1 MAVLCYLPIKIA
13 RPKLD
18 RELKMCCIHLLVVM
32 RKCLCGDMPVRSAL
46 KANKERTNKQKH
58 ISNQTVFAVTQVEHI
73 GDTFVIL
80 HFFFLVCFLFFFL
93 LGSHPAVQFMSL
105 LYELASVM
113 SRREFTATDSY
124 WVNRPGSKPLS
135 QTSPSPC
142 FIQVVWTLQVTKLH
156 CFKCICCVKSSCSM
170 L

>member
-58 ISNQTVFAVTQVEHI
+58 ISNQTVFCGHASWTYQWHFCHI
-73 GDTFVIL
+73 T
-80 HFFFLVCFLFFFL
+80 FFFLGLFSKATVLFWKPPRRVIYVFTLWACICNFPERIYCDRFL
-93 LGSHPAVQFMSL
+93 LGEQAWFEAIVPDLPQALFNRA
-105 LYELASVM
+105 ASYRW
-113 SRREFTATDSY
+113 SGLWKSQHSIA
-124 WVNRPGSKPLS
+124 LS
-135 QTSPSPC
+135 V
-142 FIQVVWTLQVTKLH
+142 FVV
-156 CFKCICCVKSSCSM
+156 
-170 L
+170 

>member
-58 ISNQTVFAVTQVEHI
+58 ISNQTVFCGHASWTYRWHFCHI
-73 GDTFVIL
+73 T
-80 HFFFLVCFLFFFL
+80 FFFLGLFSFFLSFGKPPRRAVYVFTLWACICNFPERIYCDRFL
-93 LGSHPAVQFMSL
+93 LGEQAWLEAIVSDLPQSL
-105 LYELASVM
+105 LHTGGL
-113 SRREFTATDSY
+113 DS
-124 WVNRPGSKPLS
+124 GSHKIAL
-135 QTSPSPC
+135 
-142 FIQVVWTLQVTKLH
+142 L
-156 CFKCICCVKSSCSM
+156 
-170 L
+170 